1 MILYSYLPAVF
12 LIAYL
17 KLKLQQTHFTNHN
30 SGKCPWDEC
39 YTMKLILLCFMKGRF
54 LHLNSYAASLDTF
67 HLLAYGFVPVQRNKA
82 MLVIV
87 MKLCLKAEQWSIDH
101 VRKSEQL
108 KRSRIILHESLY
120 IVIADDKVSNREMLS
135 TCVLLHMFSFR

>member
-1 MILYSYLPAVF
+1 MILYWYLPAVI

-17 KLKLQQTHFTNHN
+17 KLRLQQTHFTNHN

-39 YTMKLILLCFMKGRF
+39 CTMKLILLYVMKGRV
-54 LHLNSYAASLDTF
+54 LYVNSYVASVDTF
-67 HLLAYGFVPVQRNKA
+67 YFFPYGFVPVQRNIV
-82 MLVIV
+82 LVIV

-101 VRKSEQL
+101 VRQSEKL

-120 IVIADDKVSNREMLS
+120 IVIADDKIRNREMLS
-135 TCVLLHMFSFR
+135 ICVLLHVFSFQ